1 MAQTCDACGKPATRS
16 RYWADGPLV
25 GRTLCWEC
33 TRDHTRWTRLSL
45 FVTFQIRI
53 ARALP
58 PGDPITVPA
67 LRLFMAADDLRRAR
81 IQLIDAHERLG
92 GPPTPEKSRATGD
105 FLYNLRLLFSHLY
118 EAGNA
123 MRSLDAKNA
132 ARVNGTMSGNVEA
145 LEALQAVRTEVND
158 REYKKTLIGRLRN
171 GIGFHYR
178 DDVIGRLAAHF
189 DDDTRLLQDN

>member
-1 MAQTCDACGKPATRS
+1 
-16 RYWADGPLV
+16 
-25 GRTLCWEC
+25 
-33 TRDHTRWTRLSL
+33 
-45 FVTFQIRI
+45 
-53 ARALP
+53 
-58 PGDPITVPA
+58 
-67 LRLFMAADDLRRAR
+67 MAADDLRRAR

-189 DDDTRLLQDN
+189 DDDTRLHRTIRAKAKEPHIGVCLWVRSREPAGSPSQWTFVGRGPSDLPELGRLVLGCAHNAPKMVNRDEFG